1 MPVLV
6 SDVKGDLPRSKF
18 LFLVFLQLENRHD
31 TPRRGTSTSNRQATQ
46 DFSSFP
52 RVYPRKLAKRV
63 RKLTAA
69 FSFLFSLFPK
79 FSHATSFYHPSRAIP
94 LATSFAF
101 DYARLFLNVF
111 TGKRLFIST
120 LDASDPLRVCVP
132 WIFSYLC
139 YQTKDKNNY
148 LQTYISETDI
158 VLRSSN
164 GISSRLLYQAT
175 TYILNLE

>member
-1 MPVLV
+1 MPVVV
-6 SDVKGDLPRSKF
+6 SDVEEDLLCSKF
-18 LFLVFLQLENRHD
+18 LFLVFFQLENRRD
-31 TPRRGTSTSNRQATQ
+31 TPRQGTSTSNRQATQ

-69 FSFLFSLFPK
+69 FSVLFSQFPK
-79 FSHATSFYHPSRAIP
+79 FSHATSFYHPSRGIP

-120 LDASDPLRVCVP
+120 LDASDPLR
-132 WIFSYLC
+132 S
-139 YQTKDKNNY
+139 
-148 LQTYISETDI
+148 
-158 VLRSSN
+158 LRPLDFFLFMLPN
-164 GISSRLLYQAT
+164 EG
-175 TYILNLE
+175 